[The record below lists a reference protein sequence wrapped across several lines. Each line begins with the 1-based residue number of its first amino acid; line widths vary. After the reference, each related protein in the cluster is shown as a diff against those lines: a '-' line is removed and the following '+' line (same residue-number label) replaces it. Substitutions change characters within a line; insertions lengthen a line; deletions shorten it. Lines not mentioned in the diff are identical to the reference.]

1 MNYSCELSSLSSVY
15 SRGTPL
21 SRGTKFFDHSY
32 LLPVPGSKL
41 KKNCTYFVYSEYFG
55 FYVLRI
61 LRVLL
66 RILRVL
72 PVFRGSAL
80 RTDTGIAAFG
90 VRYCWWKLPG
100 TCTVSYTHLRAHE
113 TREDLVC
120 RLLLEK
126 KKKKK
131 IQVLAVFHALV
142 LRVLYCKY
150 SQYQNNLNTRYY
162 AQYTRI
168 TKYTVSIS

>member
-61 LRVLL
+61 LRVL
-66 RILRVL
+66 

-100 TCTVSYTHLRAHE
+100 TCISG
-113 TREDLVC
+113 VC
-120 RLLLEK
+120 TAGDTNTCKCGSLSFIYPSAGGFEK